1 MELNVQDD
9 DEFELLRNLLNNKQE
24 LEKKFKFVL
33 QHLDQIVDILKD
45 FLADKT
51 KFKGANVK
59 DGGGGGGLGLDK
71 LSEALSTCDSTESL
85 LETICSLTSETWGDS
100 ELR

>member
-9 DEFELLRNLLNNKQE
+9 DEFELLSEPYRNILNNKQE

-33 QHLDQIVDILKD
+33 QHLDQIIDILKD
-45 FLADKT
+45 FLADKA

-59 DGGGGGGLGLDK
+59 DGVDGGLGLDK

-85 LETICSLTSETWGDS
+85 LETICSLTSETLGD
-100 ELR
+100 